1 MALRT
6 CVRNEAQESHAAQR
20 KSPHTLHRTRCCE
33 TLSTPLPLQVLGTD
47 DFYEYLGKYGLQLD
61 PQLENLVGS
70 HTKKPWAKF
79 INADNEHLVSEE
91 AIDFLDHILCYDHQ
105 HRLTCQEAMAHQYF
119 DPVRPCPPRLH
130 ACVRAGRC
138 GRAGA
143 VWTVLT
149 CALSQCNTPPMRCDD
164 VMRALR

>member
-1 MALRT
+1 MLCGAL
-6 CVRNEAQESHAAQR
+6 Q
-20 KSPHTLHRTRCCE
+20 LH
-33 TLSTPLPLQVLGTD
+33 PDMFPPVQVLGTD

-61 PQLENLVGS
+61 PQLENLVGT

-119 DPVRPCPPRLH
+119 DPVCTRS
-130 ACVRAGRC
+130 CVCIA
-138 GRAGA
+138 AA
-143 VWTVLT
+143 
-149 CALSQCNTPPMRCDD
+149 
-164 VMRALR
+164 